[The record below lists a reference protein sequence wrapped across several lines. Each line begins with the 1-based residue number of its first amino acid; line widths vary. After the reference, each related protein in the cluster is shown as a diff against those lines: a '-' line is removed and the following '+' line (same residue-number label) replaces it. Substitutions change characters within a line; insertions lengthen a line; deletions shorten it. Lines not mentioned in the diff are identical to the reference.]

1 MEIALPGLC
10 NGKAEYS
17 AITET
22 LTVRAGLL
30 LPSQKHCHG
39 GRAVEMAGPI
49 VLWYHGVAL
58 GQGNEVTW
66 LSGEDGYDRDRHHY
80 EGKYPGNWQSV
91 SDEEVFEPE
100 SAKLRT
106 SSARRGC

>member
-1 MEIALPGLC
+1 MFSDNRNLDCEGWFAL
-10 NGKAEYS
+10 
-17 AITET
+17 AITEA
-22 LTVRAGLL
+22 LSWWA
-30 LPSQKHCHG
+30 
-39 GRAVEMAGPI
+39 AEMASPI